1 MLRRVTFTVMKDSD
15 CEHSVTIGRSEGSGS
30 YCYADEA
37 EAEVARWKA
46 EALAARKLLYWF
58 DGGHEPGWIY
68 DGSATREDHENYS
81 VIRRENGGE

>member
-37 EAEVARWKA
+37 EAEIARWKA
-46 EALAARKLLYWF
+46 EALAARALIAP
-58 DGGHEPGWIY
+58 PGLELMW
-68 DGSATREDHENYS
+68 DASDLVGWTRKRAMYAAA
-81 VIRRENGGE
+81 RAANGEE